1 MNADEFFNKFMP
13 DSIEQW
19 LNRESYVTYIPYL
32 MGSRYSL
39 EPLKAEFL
47 GLTRQTTR
55 EEMMAALIRGLCEYQ
70 KAHIKEIS
78 SYLPLKKKIHVTGGS
93 VNPAFIKAKQKWMW
107 PAKYIEEEQSS
118 MKGAAMLAQKFINE
132 SK

>member
-19 LNRESYVTYIPYL
+19 LEHESSVTYIPYL
-32 MGSRYSL
+32 MGSRYSR
-39 EPLKAEFL
+39 EPLKAEFH

-55 EEMMAALIRGLCEYQ
+55 QETMAALIRGLCEYQ

-78 SYLPLKKKIHVTGGS
+78 EHLPLKNNIHITGGA
-93 VNPAFIKAKQKWMW
+93 VNTSIIKAKQRWMW
-107 PAKYIEEEQSS
+107 DAEYILEEQSS
-118 MKGAAMLAQKFINE
+118 MKGAAILGQKFLE
-132 SK
+132 SR

>member
-1 MNADEFFNKFMP
+1 MP

-19 LNRESYVTYIPYL
+19 LEHESSVKYVPYL
-32 MGSRYSL
+32 MGSRYSR

-55 EEMMAALIRGLCEYQ
+55 QEIMAALIRGLCEYQ

-78 SYLPLKKKIHVTGGS
+78 GYLPLKKKIHVTGGS
-93 VNPAFIKAKQKWMW
+93 VNFAFIKAKRKWMW
-107 PAKYIEEEQSS
+107 EAEYIEQEQSS
-118 MKGAAMLAQKFINE
+118 MKGAALLGQKFLDDR
-132 SK
+132 